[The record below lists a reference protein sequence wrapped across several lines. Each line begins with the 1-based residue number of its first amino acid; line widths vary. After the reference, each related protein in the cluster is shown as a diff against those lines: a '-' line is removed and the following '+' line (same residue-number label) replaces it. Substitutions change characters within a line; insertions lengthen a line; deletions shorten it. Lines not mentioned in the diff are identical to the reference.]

1 MKNDLVRLKAGLLAF
16 AMCFSLSGCASSEE
30 EVKGET
36 ESEALEQT
44 QDTKSYLVVFI
55 DDTAVIYED
64 TKFTSSSSG
73 GYAGIYENGATMN
86 FIQTPCVVITGKEN
100 SIKFATGIVGN
111 DNVIFM
117 DFPDGKNLE
126 LSIKP
131 NN

>member
-1 MKNDLVRLKAGLLAF
+1 MKNDLIRLKAGVLAF

-30 EVKGET
+30 EVKSETSGEV
-36 ESEALEQT
+36 LEQVH
-44 QDTKSYLVVFI
+44 DTKSYLVVFI

-64 TKFTSSSSG
+64 TKFVSSSSG
-73 GYAGIYENGATMN
+73 GYASIYEDGASMN

-100 SIKFATGIVGN
+100 SIKFATGIVGS
-111 DNVIFM
+111 DNVVFV
-117 DFPDGKNLE
+117 DFPDGKNME